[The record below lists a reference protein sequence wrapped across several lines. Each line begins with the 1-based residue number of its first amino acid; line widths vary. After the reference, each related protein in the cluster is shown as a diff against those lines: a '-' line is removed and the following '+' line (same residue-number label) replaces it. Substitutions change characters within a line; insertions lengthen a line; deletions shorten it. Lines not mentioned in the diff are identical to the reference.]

1 MDTMRNINRN
11 EELNEKDRCTANWN
25 LRNIKMN
32 AKKYLKESNG
42 KIFWT
47 DRKRG
52 PKIPKARYTKLNK
65 S

>member
-1 MDTMRNINRN
+1 MRNINRN

-52 PKIPKARYTKLNK
+52 PKIPKA
-65 S
+65 